1 MTLRRN
7 NDLLLTLAEYT
18 DNFSE
23 EHWGSSI
30 NEIKYLPTN
39 IALKIIDKVPQ
50 DILQKRVA
58 LFFSSYGKTSPE
70 LVHTLARKGVNFN
83 ELQRSSTWNPM
94 TKRTIYLH
102 APMLYLA
109 ATSGQS
115 PETVKALLEYNVD
128 VNWKDANGKTAY
140 DVATDPAV
148 KKLLRSRR

>member
-23 EHWGSSI
+23 EHWSSCI
-30 NEIKYLPTN
+30 GEVKYLPVN

-50 DILQKRVA
+50 YILQKRVA
-58 LFFSSYGKTSPE
+58 LLFASYGKTSPE
-70 LVHTLARKGVNFN
+70 LVHALARKGVNFN
-83 ELQRSSTWNPM
+83 EL
-94 TKRTIYLH
+94 KRTPTWDTAIKRIIFLQ
-102 APMLYLA
+102 APVLYLA
-109 ATSGQS
+109 AKSGQS

-128 VNWKDANGKTAY
+128 VNWKDANGKTAF